1 MFSFVRDKYEMNL
14 GNEFKGCNFRMIK
27 PVKDKE
33 RWYGNK
39 LEKLGST

>member
-1 MFSFVRDKYEMNL
+1 MFFFVCDKYEMNF

-27 PVKDKE
+27 LVKDKE

-39 LEKLGST
+39 LEKLGLI